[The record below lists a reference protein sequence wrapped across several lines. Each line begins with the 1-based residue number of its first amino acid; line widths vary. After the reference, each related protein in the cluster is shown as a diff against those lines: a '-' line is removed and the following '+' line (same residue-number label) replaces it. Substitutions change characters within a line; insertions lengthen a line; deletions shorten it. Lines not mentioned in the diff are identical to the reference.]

1 MKKIL
6 LIIFTSMLLFG
17 CAHDE
22 EKAIQDKLMYDQLL
36 TKNNSEY
43 YHMPLGLC
51 EDWPEETTTRDIYI
65 ADFELLKRSGIKYL
79 RISFGWDAIEYEKD
93 KYDWLFW
100 DDFVKTGVEEYGIT
114 MLPYVCYT
122 PAWNS
127 TEPIDSALYW
137 NIPPVDMEEWG
148 EFMFDLTTRYKKWI
162 KTWEL
167 WNEPDIWIYWRTQD
181 VGQFA
186 EFHKIGADAVRKADP
201 EAKIVLGGIAY
212 RPEWVQSLFEDH
224 GLSPYVDIVN
234 CHNYFETW
242 HKNPVEEITNY
253 VNDVYNVVAKYGDN
267 QPIWMAEVGYS
278 TFRQGSMVSDSYT
291 AYYEYEHTPE
301 YQAVDLVK
309 RVALVRSTGQIDA
322 MAWYEIKDL
331 PQGDEVI
338 GDIYNN
344 KHLGIAWADHSP
356 KPANHA
362 LIFVDELLSDPVK
375 SIGENVVSNAGENT
389 DSRYV
394 AFERENGDVLL
405 FAWLQVVQYDKR
417 TDDKTGMVK
426 DIRAES
432 VSFTIPS
439 ALSGTAKLYNELGE
453 GAEFTSLEKS
463 DNQTVVKDVT
473 LEGGK
478 IAVIEIKK

>member
-6 LIIFTSMLLFG
+6 LIILTGLLLVS
-17 CAHDE
+17 CTQKE
-22 EKAIQDKLMYDQLL
+22 EKAIQEKLIYEKLT
-36 TKNNSEY
+36 TKNTTEY
-43 YHMPLGLC
+43 WRMPLGLC
-51 EDWPEETTTRDIYI
+51 EDWPEETTTRDIYVN
-65 ADFELLKRSGIKYL
+65 DFELLKRSGIKYL

-93 KYDWLFW
+93 KYNWHFW

-114 MLPYVCYT
+114 MIPYVCYT

-127 TEPIDSALYW
+127 TEPQDSALYW
-137 NIPPVDMEEWG
+137 NIPAVDMEEWD
-148 EFMFDLTTRYKKWI
+148 EFMFDLVTRYKDYI

-167 WNEPDIWIYWRTQD
+167 WNEPDIEIYWRTQD
-181 VGQFA
+181 PGQFA
-186 EFHKIGADAVRKADP
+186 EFHKIGAKAVRRADP
-201 EAKIVLGGIAY
+201 EAKVVLGGIAY
-212 RPEWVQSLFEDH
+212 RPEWIQALFEEH
-224 GLSPYVDIVN
+224 GLSEYVDVVN

-242 HKNPVEEITNY
+242 HENPVEEITDY
-253 VNDVYNVVAKYGDN
+253 VNDVYNVVNEYGDG

-278 TFRQGSMVSDSYT
+278 TFRQGSKVSDSYS

-331 PQGDEVI
+331 PPSDEVI

-344 KHLGIAWADHSP
+344 KHLGIAWSDHSP

-362 LIFVDELLSDPVK
+362 LIFVNELFADPVK
-375 SIGENVVSNAGENT
+375 SIGENVVSSANENS

-405 FAWLQVVQYDKR
+405 FAWLQTVQYDKR
-417 TDDKTGMVK
+417 TDDNTGMVK
-426 DIRAES
+426 DTRVET
-432 VSFTIPS
+432 VNFTIPS
-439 ALSGTAKLYNELGE
+439 ALDGAATLYNELGE
-453 GAEFTSLEKS
+453 GTEFTSLDKTG
-463 DNQTVVKDVT
+463 NQTVVKDVT
-473 LEGGK
+473 LEGGR